1 MKTILVIDD
10 NEDVRSFIATTLNL
24 SGFKAIEA
32 GDAVR
37 GLQLAKT
44 CQADLILCDICMPDI
59 DGFDALSTIRK
70 LPGVAAIPFIL
81 MTGSV
86 DRDGYRRGMTSGADD
101 FLWKPFTAEE
111 LVQAVVCRLVRH
123 AEREW
128 ETCQRAEK
136 LSHDAIH
143 QMSQELSAPLN
154 GLLGAITSIMVD
166 YAALNPEGAYDT
178 ARQINESA
186 ARINELAQTW
196 AA

>member
-10 NEDVRSFIATTLNL
+10 NDDVRAFITTTLNL
-24 SGFKAIEA
+24 SGFSTIEA
-32 GDAVR
+32 ADGAR
-37 GLQLAKT
+37 GLQLVKT
-44 CQADLILCDICMPDI
+44 SNPDLVLCDICMPGM
-59 DGFDALSTIRK
+59 DGYGALSTMRK

-86 DRDGYRRGMTSGADD
+86 DREGFRRGMTGGADD

-136 LSHDAIH
+136 LRHDAVH
-143 QMSQELSAPLN
+143 EMGQQLSAPLN

-166 YAALNPEGAYDT
+166 YASLNPEGAFNT
-178 ARQINESA
+178 AREINQSA
-186 ARINELAQTW
+186 ARLNELAQAW
-196 AA
+196 AD

>member
-10 NEDVRSFIATTLNL
+10 NEDVRLFITTTLNL
-24 SGFKAIEA
+24 SGFTTIEA
-32 GDAVR
+32 ADAVR

-44 CQADLILCDICMPDI
+44 CNADLILCDICMPDI
-59 DGFDALSTIRK
+59 DGYDALSTIRK
-70 LPGVAAIPFIL
+70 LPGVAGIPFIL

-86 DRDGYRRGMTSGADD
+86 DREGYRRGMTGGADD

-111 LVQAVVCRLVRH
+111 LVQAVVARLSRH

-136 LSHDAIH
+136 MRHDAVH
-143 QMSQELSAPLN
+143 ELSEQLSAPLN

-166 YAALNPEGAYDT
+166 YAATNPEGAYNT
-178 ARQINESA
+178 AKQINESA